1 MLEFVYFLFLP
12 LTGNRIRYVQTLNG
26 TTPSFT
32 RSINRI
38 QSNNIIQVFQANRA
52 FTNSTIT
59 LGGTSQ
65 LALPANIVRKA
76 LEIQNNSASDI
87 WFNYN
92 SNAGVDSGLKIGAG
106 QTYTVPSNMIDI
118 GTVNIWGATT
128 AQKFVIKEY

>member
-1 MLEFVYFLFLP
+1 MGFY
-12 LTGNRIRYVQTLNG
+12 I
-26 TTPSFT
+26 
-32 RSINRI
+32 
-38 QSNNIIQVFQANRA
+38 FQANKT

-76 LEIQNNSASDI
+76 LEIQNNSAGDI

-106 QTYTVPSNMIDI
+106 QTYTVPSNMVDI

-128 AQKFVIKEY
+128 TQKFVIKEY